1 MTYRFLAPARVEF
14 DAAVDWYDAR
24 RTGLGDD
31 FADEVYATVQRI
43 VANPLAYSRVPR
55 ATRGREIRNLKV
67 SRFDYLVVY
76 EVLPSEVLIL
86 SIRHARRRVR
96 AWRRRS

>member
-24 RTGLGDD
+24 RAGLGDD
-31 FADEVYATVQRI
+31 FADEVYAVVQRI
-43 VANPLAYSRVPR
+43 VANPLAYSRVSRVP
-55 ATRGREIRNLKV
+55 RGREIRTLKV
-67 SRFDYLVVY
+67 NRFDYLVVY
-76 EVLPSEVLIL
+76 EVLPSEVVIL
-86 SIRHARRRVR
+86 SIRHAKSRGR

>member
-1 MTYRFLAPARVEF
+1 VTYRFLAAARAEF

-24 RTGLGDD
+24 QSGLGDD
-31 FADEVYATVQRI
+31 FADEVYAAVQRI
-43 VANPLAYSRVPR
+43 VANPHAYSRVPR
-55 ATRGREIRNLKV
+55 VPRGREVRTLKV
-67 SRFDYLVVY
+67 DRFAYLVVY

-86 SIRHARRRVR
+86 SVCHAHSRGR